1 MSQIVGH
8 ISQVIGPVVDVYFEG
23 TEAELMLPSIHDA
36 LEIKRPNGKRL
47 IVEVQQHIGENTVRT
62 VAMDATDGLQ
72 RGMKVYPTGGPIT
85 MPIGD
90 QIKGRLMNVVGDSI
104 DGMREFDRT
113 GAYPIHREPPKF
125 EDLTTVQ
132 EVLYTGIK
140 VIDLLEPYCKGGKIG
155 LFGGAGVGKTVLIQ
169 ELINNIAKKQHGFSV
184 FAGVGERTR
193 EGNDLLRE
201 MIESGVIR
209 YGEAFKKSM
218 KEGNWDL
225 SKVDYDEVSKSQ
237 VSLIFGQM
245 NEPPGAR
252 QSVAL
257 SGLTVA
263 ESFRDMG
270 TETDGPRDI
279 LFFIDNIFRFT
290 QAGSE
295 VSALLGRM
303 PSAVGY
309 QPTLATEMGAMQ
321 ERITSTRNGSI
332 TSVQAVY
339 VPADDLTDPAPATTF
354 THLDATTV
362 LSRKIT
368 ELGIYPAV
376 DPLESTSRILD
387 PHIVGQEHYD
397 VAQRVKQ
404 ILQRNKEL
412 QDIISILG
420 MEELSEADR
429 TLVNRARRVQR
440 FLSQP
445 FAVAE
450 QFTGVPGTMVSIED
464 TIRGFKMI
472 LDGEVDYLPEPAFL
486 NVGTIEEAIAKG
498 KALLEQAKG

>member
-1 MSQIVGH
+1 MSQIIGH

-36 LEIKRPNGKRL
+36 LEIKRSNGKTL

-62 VAMDATDGLQ
+62 VAMDSTDGLQ

-85 MPIGD
+85 MPVGD

-104 DGMREFDRT
+104 DGMKELDRA
-113 GAYPIHREPPKF
+113 GAYPIHRDPPKF

-140 VIDLLEPYCKGGKIG
+140 VIDLLEPYSKGGKIG

-209 YGEAFKKSM
+209 YGEEFKKSM
-218 KEGNWDL
+218 EEGNWDL
-225 SKVDYDEVSKSQ
+225 SKVDYSEVEKSQ

-263 ESFRDMG
+263 ESFRDQG
-270 TETDGPRDI
+270 AETGGSRDI

-387 PHIVGQEHYD
+387 PHVVGEEHYE

-420 MEELSEADR
+420 MEELSDADR

-450 QFTGVPGTMVSIED
+450 QFTGVPGTMVPIED
-464 TIRGFKMI
+464 TIKGFKMI

-486 NVGTIEEAIAKG
+486 NVGTIEEAIEKG
-498 KALLEQAKG
+498 KKLLDQVNN